1 MSGTGRILFLGSGNF
16 QRERKDKGRS
26 SRRGRNG
33 GGGVRHGW
41 ERQREITLHLIYL
54 IVPKGIDKDSELS
67 SVQGTQGMTTAWIFA
82 ATEASFLGFRT
93 IFLGPI
99 NCV

>member
-41 ERQREITLHLIYL
+41 ERQKEITVHKIYL
-54 IVPKGIDKDSELS
+54 IVPKGINKNSENLAHARS
-67 SVQGTQGMTTAWIFA
+67 FATTVVG
-82 ATEASFLGFRT
+82 FLGFKM
-93 IFLGPI
+93 IYFHILGPK
-99 NCV
+99 